1 MLYLRFPADRMADS
15 DIEFE
20 DDLPDW
26 SDDDDKPK
34 CASAAKERRTEPPL
48 LLTSSDDLLEAVASQ
63 LTKEPVA
70 ETTVLTRQQNVFLS
84 NLSHL
89 FSVLIPLVRLPSSAP
104 LPDCEAL
111 ADLCVSALWVQAVR
125 CALPTSVRVHMEA
138 NMQQQQFDLQPSH
151 FQRILCHLLGV
162 GAADIPPPPQ
172 VPTWPPHH
180 RQQQEA
186 ALVQWLSNYPQLV
199 EHPRLRAWPEGG
211 ADALE
216 AAVMRPKAACR
227 NRRRHGHHGCA
238 RTPHMAP
245 CGDLPIVAA
254 RAAVAPRSATDDGNA
269 CRVHQA
275 RASLVCRARRTP
287 RYAACPHTERA
298 SPLAPLTRAAGK
310 GSKCGQVLRGAVCSQ
325 PERHRQ
331 AHHLLGAGGAPAAVD
346 SSPPRRRAE
355 QCPVMHWSK
364 VASIADEDH
373 DRGSQRAS

>member
-1 MLYLRFPADRMADS
+1 MPPPGRGRRRHPAATTGTHMAPSSPSTAGSCSRPVAVELSAAGGAPKTTRMAG
-15 DIEFE
+15 
-20 DDLPDW
+20 
-26 SDDDDKPK
+26 
-34 CASAAKERRTEPPL
+34 RR
-48 LLTSSDDLLEAVASQ
+48 
-63 LTKEPVA
+63 
-70 ETTVLTRQQNVFLS
+70 R
-84 NLSHL
+84 
-89 FSVLIPLVRLPSSAP
+89 R
-104 LPDCEAL
+104 
-111 ADLCVSALWVQAVR
+111 R
-125 CALPTSVRVHMEA
+125 
-138 NMQQQQFDLQPSH
+138 
-151 FQRILCHLLGV
+151 
-162 GAADIPPPPQ
+162 
-172 VPTWPPHH
+172 
-180 RQQQEA
+180 
-186 ALVQWLSNYPQLV
+186 
-199 EHPRLRAWPEGG
+199 PRSCR
-211 ADALE
+211 DA
-216 AAVMRPKAACR
+216 KAACR

>member
-1 MLYLRFPADRMADS
+1 MHHFR
-15 DIEFE
+15 
-20 DDLPDW
+20 
-26 SDDDDKPK
+26 
-34 CASAAKERRTEPPL
+34 
-48 LLTSSDDLLEAVASQ
+48 
-63 LTKEPVA
+63 
-70 ETTVLTRQQNVFLS
+70 N
-84 NLSHL
+84 
-89 FSVLIPLVRLPSSAP
+89 
-104 LPDCEAL
+104 CEAL

-125 CALPTSVRVHMEA
+125 CRPPCLWYYARIWKPTCNSSSLTYSRATFSAYYATSWAWAPPTSRRH
-138 NMQQQQFDLQPSH
+138 
-151 FQRILCHLLGV
+151 QRY
-162 GAADIPPPPQ
+162 P
-172 VPTWPPHH
+172 WPPHH

-186 ALVQWLSNYPQLV
+186 ALAQWLSDYPQLV